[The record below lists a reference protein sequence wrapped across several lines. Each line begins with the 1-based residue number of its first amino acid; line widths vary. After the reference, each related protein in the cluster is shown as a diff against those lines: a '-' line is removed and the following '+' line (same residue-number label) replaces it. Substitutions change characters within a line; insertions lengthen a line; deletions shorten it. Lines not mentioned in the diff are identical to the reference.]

1 MNEKPEAL
9 RWAAILEHQAK
20 YDGATDYKHKAAA
33 ELRRLH
39 EVNVYLMDVYQSLVK
54 DREEVFDDL
63 AKAEAEIER
72 LQDAVAA
79 EREACARVCEAYKF
93 TPAAEAIRA
102 RGKS

>member
-1 MNEKPEAL
+1 MTDQSKTLQIAAELESLEAT
-9 RWAAILEHQAK
+9 ASTCGAIHQA
-20 YDGATDYKHKAAA
+20 AF

-39 EVNVYLMDVYQSLVK
+39 KVNVYLKDVYESLVK
-54 DREEVFDDL
+54 DREDLFDDL
-63 AKAEAEIER
+63 AKVETENER
-72 LQDAVAA
+72 LRDAVAA